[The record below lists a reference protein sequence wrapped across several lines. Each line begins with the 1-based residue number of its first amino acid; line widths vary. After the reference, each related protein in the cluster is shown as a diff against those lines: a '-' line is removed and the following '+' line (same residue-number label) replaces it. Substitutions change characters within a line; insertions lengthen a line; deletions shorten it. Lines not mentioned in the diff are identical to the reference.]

1 MKISWQDYTQYA
13 ITKCFT
19 LGKASR
25 ILQYYVRGNGVKFD
39 HHLVS
44 CMQEVV
50 EATTTSSFQKMNIGY
65 FEEAKE
71 KIHQMWHVRPKE
83 TTFFPKLRKEIKLY
97 KEFCE
102 FKTIELHT
110 KIFNLRSSLELVQM
124 DLQEA
129 MQDGGVAT

>member
-1 MKISWQDYTQYA
+1 
-13 ITKCFT
+13 
-19 LGKASR
+19 
-25 ILQYYVRGNGVKFD
+25 
-39 HHLVS
+39 
-44 CMQEVV
+44 
-50 EATTTSSFQKMNIGY
+50 
-65 FEEAKE
+65 
-71 KIHQMWHVRPKE
+71 MWHVRPKE

-129 MQDGGVAT
+129 MQDGEVAT